1 MGIDIWGFER
11 SNMINIIYFLILLDS
26 KIDYNNYCKSCHGDA
41 KSFYSSSIKSKDFSK
56 TVDVMMKNYGSE
68 IYSKQKVNEMIRFAK
83 SFKQSKGAKK

>member
-1 MGIDIWGFER
+1 
-11 SNMINIIYFLILLDS
+11 MINIIYFLILLDS

-41 KSFYSSSIKSKDFSK
+41 KSFYSSSIKAKDFSK

-83 SFKQSKGAKK
+83 SLKQAKGAKK